1 MAQDLRAILSGI
13 DWNGSAREFTRQR
26 RRPEAFEKGAKLISA
41 WNYELS
47 FFDRVNQANSF
58 LQEMKAS
65 LFCVPACT
73 ALGLIKPAAASL
85 RTGIESALYYTYF
98 RNHPAELETL
108 HRSDKFYLSKN
119 EILEYH
125 SIHSADFPYR
135 QDALTLLSDLN
146 QWYSYISAIIHGQI
160 PGVWT
165 SHSLPDIGFESDGSA
180 AVLKQFKA
188 AISIINRL
196 FLSTLER
203 DVWEGLSS
211 YGRQLFLSE
220 LDQATIRKLK
230 LSII

>member
-1 MAQDLRAILSGI
+1 LANDLRTILSNI
-13 DWNGSAREFTRQR
+13 DWNSNAREFTRQR
-26 RRPEAFEKGAKLISA
+26 RRPEAFEKGSKLIAA

-47 FFDRVNQANSF
+47 FYDRANRANSF

-85 RTGIESALYYTYF
+85 RAGIESALYYTFF

-108 HRSDKFYLSKN
+108 HRSEKFYLSKN
-119 EILEYH
+119 EIIEYH
-125 SIHSADFPYR
+125 AVHSADFSFR
-135 QDALTLLSDLN
+135 QDALALLSDLN
-146 QWYSYISAIIHGQI
+146 QWYSYLSAIIHGQI

-165 SHSLPDIGFESDGSA
+165 SHSLPDISFEGEGSA
-180 AVLKQFKA
+180 AVLKQYKMG
-188 AISIINRL
+188 ISIVNRL

-211 YGRQLFLSE
+211 FGRQLFLGE
-220 LDQATIRKLK
+220 LDRAAIRKLQ